1 MPDFFFLA
9 QHLLHQCAM
18 DHAGFELRAIPPDKP
33 FLLLAVGLYLP
44 HGRIV
49 ATGRKL
55 QKGNCVL

>member
-49 ATGRKL
+49 ATD
-55 QKGNCVL
+55 